1 MSQPDTEAELEA
13 SAGQTPALSSHR
25 DPTPSSGPGCQRVSE
40 SLRGVT
46 EMDGF
51 MTEDKPE
58 VGGNIVTVI
67 KEERIGDRAGEP
79 ASEDQTGKQSRR
91 QWGQDGRNMRTRARR
106 PPAS

>member
-1 MSQPDTEAELEA
+1 MVQPPNKQNPGT
-13 SAGQTPALSSHR
+13 ALKKSETIRLFSYL
-25 DPTPSSGPGCQRVSE
+25 SG
-40 SLRGVT
+40 GVT

-58 VGGNIVTVI
+58 AGGNIVTVI